1 VAGLRSVPVDQL
13 KRAATANTGLVEVA
27 KTLTQM
33 AQDTELTAE
42 LRQQIRQQ
50 IIKILDSADAMN
62 RIIEKSA
69 PLRD

>member
-1 VAGLRSVPVDQL
+1 MPVDQL